1 MTYCE
6 NCKVLK
12 GLRNENKNLI
22 DEIANKIT
30 QVDQEYSN
38 TQEEIRKLQIEIRD
52 IRLDKL
58 QNEPLP
64 PLPEE
69 PFPSYPYTSSPSSPP
84 PTPPPTTT
92 SLSTITT
99 LTTTSSSST
108 STTKKTSSNDYS
120 KEADKIIP
128 IIRNLPKKPQVPR
141 PTKTYH
147 PQVPPAFFGNI
158 PNNVSENDLRAEIE
172 KKFGKILAISLFRG
186 EETAIVNFA
195 DMESYFEAIET
206 RVFGFRRINLSIK
219 Q

>member
-38 TQEEIRKLQIEIRD
+38 TQEEIRKVQIEIRD

-64 PLPEE
+64 PLPKKQ
-69 PFPSYPYTSSPSSPP
+69 FPT
-84 PTPPPTTT
+84 
-92 SLSTITT
+92 
-99 LTTTSSSST
+99 
-108 STTKKTSSNDYS
+108 D
-120 KEADKIIP
+120 EIIP
-128 IIRNLPKKPQVPR
+128 IVRNVPKKPQVPR

-147 PQVPPAFFGNI
+147 PQVPPVFFGNI

-172 KKFGKILAISLFRG
+172 KKFGKILAISLFRR